1 MILVK
6 KDIDALIFDLDGT
19 LFDSMGIWRE
29 IDEEF
34 LGRFGMPVPV
44 DLLENIEGMSFSETA
59 VYFRDVLG
67 VPLTVQEIIDCWNE
81 MARYKYG
88 HEVLPKS
95 GAKAFVK
102 RAKEL
107 GIPMA
112 IASSNSTELINL
124 ALTRN
129 GMKDCIDAVAISCEV
144 PKGKPAPDVYLLA
157 AERVKANPGRC
168 VVFEDILP
176 GIIGGK
182 AAGMRVIVMDDPYSV
197 QSREEK
203 EALADGYIVS
213 FDEIE
218 LR

>member
-1 MILVK
+1 MILNRE
-6 KDIDALIFDLDGT
+6 DIDALIFDLDGT

-34 LGRFGMPVPV
+34 LGRFGMPVPD
-44 DLLENIEGMSFSETA
+44 DLLKNIEGMSFSETA
-59 VYFRDVLG
+59 VYFRDVLS
-67 VPLTVQEIIDCWNE
+67 VPLTVEEISDCWNE
-81 MARYKYG
+81 MAMYKYS
-88 HEVLPKS
+88 HEVLPKP

-102 RAKEL
+102 KAKEL

-112 IASSNSTELINL
+112 IASSNSVPLIN
-124 ALTRN
+124 AVLTRN
-129 GMKDCIDAVAISCEV
+129 GMEDCIDAVAISCEV

-157 AERVKANPGRC
+157 AERVKADPARC

-203 EALADGYIVS
+203 EAFADGYIVS

>member
-1 MILVK
+1 MILEK
-6 KDIDALIFDLDGT
+6 KDIDAIIFDLDGT
-19 LFDSMGIWRE
+19 LMDSMGVWRE
-29 IDEEF
+29 IDVEF
-34 LGRFGMPVPV
+34 LSRFGMSVPD
-44 DLLENIEGMSFSETA
+44 DLLKNIEGMSFSETA

-67 VPLTVQEIIDCWNE
+67 IPLTVEEISDCWNE
-81 MARYKYG
+81 MAMYKYS
-88 HEVLPKS
+88 HEVKPKP
-95 GAKAFVK
+95 GAKEFVLC
-102 RAKEL
+102 AKDL

-112 IASSNSTELINL
+112 IASSNSVPLIEAVL
-124 ALTRN
+124 KRN
-129 GMKDCIDAVAISCEV
+129 GLEDCIDAVAISCEV

-157 AERVKANPGRC
+157 AKRVNADPSRC

-182 AAGMRVIVMDDPYSV
+182 AAGMRVIVMDDQHSV

-203 EALADGYIVS
+203 ESLAEGYIVS